1 VYYSSGPED
10 AKSVLYYASLKN
22 ALKSASTCINIANVV
37 GFLAAIV
44 TLLCLLALP
53 SANYWNIRLPIY
65 LLIVVWTT
73 LRPQAAL
80 YLTPIAVPWGSL
92 DTANLGGLHLA
103 DILTML
109 LAASWLMSFAF
120 RQHATREIAAAPF
133 RPLDHDASTPP
144 RYLVLAIL
152 ALLLAMLAS
161 MTVTISL
168 SLSIKELVKWLEVLV
183 IVALGT
189 HYLRTRRQIWLL
201 VVIICLVAI
210 SQAIFGYI
218 QYFFDIGPTA
228 FIRDASLRV
237 YGTFDQPNPYAGYI
251 NMALTIT
258 LALWLLGKGL
268 SMRIAAAITTIL
280 LLGVELLSQ
289 SKGGWLALAVS
300 VLFIIIIGLPRIRL
314 FVLGLVIALLN
325 LIASYLAGLIPESL
339 LTPVWEKA
347 GFLRISFTEPTNDS
361 FANSERQ
368 AHWLAGIH
376 MFWDHPLLGVGIG
389 NYAMAYPQY
398 ALGRFVQPL
407 GHAHNYYINMTA
419 EAGIFGL
426 LAFTGFLIA
435 IFVAGGRAYKH
446 IHRQWMNIQAKQARP
461 ALTRTH
467 LRRVAG
473 NLKGCDPT
481 ATLNAVRATSR
492 VAALRNNVEKLQA
505 QRYAYMLTND
515 RALAIGILASLISVC
530 VHNIVDNLYVHS
542 MTNLFALLIV
552 MLIRIDTVG
561 QNENPTQARTGSQ
574 VVGGYFGRQ

>member
-1 VYYSSGPED
+1 VYYSSGPRD
-10 AKSVLYYASLKN
+10 AKSVLDNAMLKN
-22 ALKSASTCINIANVV
+22 TLKSANASVNIANVV

-65 LLIVVWTT
+65 LLIVVWTV

-80 YLTPIAVPWGSL
+80 YLMPIAVPWGSL

-109 LAASWLMSFAF
+109 LATSWLMSFAL
-120 RQHATREIAAAPF
+120 RQHATREIGTREIGTADF
-133 RPLDHDASTPP
+133 GPLGHDTSTTP
-144 RYLVLAIL
+144 RYLVLAML

-168 SLSIKELVKWLEVLV
+168 LLSIKELVKWLEVLV
-183 IVALGT
+183 IVLLGT
-189 HYLRTRRQIWLL
+189 QYLHTRRQVWLL
-201 VVIICLVAI
+201 VVIICLAAI

-258 LALWLLGKGL
+258 LALSLLGKGL
-268 SMRIAAAITTIL
+268 STRIAAAITTML

-300 VLFIIIIGLPRIRL
+300 ALFIIIVGLPRMRL
-314 FVLGLVIALLN
+314 FVLGLVIALLS
-325 LIASYLAGLIPESL
+325 LIGSYLAGLIPESL
-339 LTPVWEKA
+339 LTPVWERA
-347 GFLRISFTEPTNDS
+347 GLLRISFTEPTNDS
-361 FANSERQ
+361 FANSERL

-376 MFWDHPLLGVGIG
+376 MFWNHPFLGVGIG

-398 ALGRFVQPL
+398 ALGRFVEPL
-407 GHAHNYYINMTA
+407 GHAHNYYINIAA
-419 EAGIFGL
+419 ETGIFGL
-426 LAFTGFLIA
+426 LAFTCFLIA
-435 IFVAGGRAYKH
+435 VFVAGGRAYKH
-446 IHRQWMNIQAKQARP
+446 IHHRWMSMQAEQSRP
-461 ALTRTH
+461 ALTRTLLH
-467 LRRVAG
+467 RGATFEVAQ
-473 NLKGCDPT
+473 T
-481 ATLNAVRATSR
+481 EATTNEIGATSR
-492 VAALRNNVEKLQA
+492 IAALQKLQA
-505 QRYAYMLTND
+505 LKHLSMLTND

-552 MLIRIDTVG
+552 MLIRIDTVV
-561 QNENPTQARTGSQ
+561 QK
-574 VVGGYFGRQ
+574 